1 MYGPVAQRIEQ
12 DGSNVKVGGS
22 IPSRVAATL
31 QSYYAIINLMQNPI
45 VKYALNNHILTTVL
59 LVAFALFLF
68 EIRAILIALFISYII
83 MASLHPFVRTLRNL
97 KIPKIVAIVLVYTV
111 VIAFIVLLVIPI
123 LPFFISQVQSLLKAI
138 PNYVDSASQAL
149 GIQITKAQVNSMIAP
164 LASAIGQNAFSITGK
179 VFGGLFSILTIFILS
194 FYMLID
200 RHRLGETIKDLFPSN
215 YREKATLTIHLV
227 EQKLGAW
234 LRGQVVLSL
243 VVGTITWIAL
253 TLLGIPFA
261 LPLAIMAGFLE
272 IIPTLGPIIAAIP
285 AVIVGLAISPVM
297 ALTVILV
304 YTGIQIAENNI
315 LVPKIM
321 EKAVGLNPVIIIVAI
336 LIGGNLFGVVGALL
350 SIPFVSAA
358 IIILRALK

>member
-1 MYGPVAQRIEQ
+1 
-12 DGSNVKVGGS
+12 
-22 IPSRVAATL
+22 
-31 QSYYAIINLMQNPI
+31 MQNPI
-45 VKYALNNHILTTVL
+45 VKYTLNNHILTTVL

-83 MASLHPFVRTLRNL
+83 MASLHPFVRTLRNF

-111 VIAFIVLLVIPI
+111 VIAGIILLVIPI
-123 LPFFISQVQSLLKAI
+123 LPFFISQVQALLKAI
-138 PNYVDSASQAL
+138 PTYVDSASQTL
-149 GIQITKAQVNSMIAP
+149 GIQVTKTQVSSLIAP

-200 RHRLGETIKDLFPSN
+200 RHRLGQTVEDLFPSN
-215 YREKATLTIHLV
+215 YRDKATLTIHLV

-243 VVGTITWIAL
+243 VVGTITWISL

-358 IIILRALK
+358 IIILRAFK

>member
-1 MYGPVAQRIEQ
+1 
-12 DGSNVKVGGS
+12 
-22 IPSRVAATL
+22 
-31 QSYYAIINLMQNPI
+31 MQNPI
-45 VKYALNNHILTTVL
+45 VKYILNNHILTTVL

-83 MASLHPFVRTLRNL
+83 MASLHPFVRTLRNF
-97 KIPKIVAIVLVYTV
+97 KVPKIVAIVLVYAV
-111 VIAFIVLLVIPI
+111 VIASIILLVIPI

-138 PNYVDSASQAL
+138 PTYVDSASQTL
-149 GIQITKAQVNSMIAP
+149 GIQITKTQVSSLIAP
-164 LASAIGQNAFSITGK
+164 LVSAIGQNAFSITGK

-200 RHRLGETIKDLFPSN
+200 RHRLGQTIEDLFPSR

-243 VVGTITWIAL
+243 VVGTITWVAL

-285 AVIVGLAISPVM
+285 ATIVGLAISPVM
-297 ALTVILV
+297 AVTVILV
-304 YTGIQIAENNI
+304 YTGIQLAENNI

-321 EKAVGLNPVIIIVAI
+321 QKAVGLNPVVIIVAI

-350 SIPFVSAA
+350 SIPFISAA
-358 IIILRALK
+358 IIIFRAFK